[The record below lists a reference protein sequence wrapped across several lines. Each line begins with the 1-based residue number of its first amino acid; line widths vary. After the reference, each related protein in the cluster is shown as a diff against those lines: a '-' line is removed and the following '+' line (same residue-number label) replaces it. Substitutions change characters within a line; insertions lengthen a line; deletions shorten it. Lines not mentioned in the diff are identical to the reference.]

1 MKYEAKYVDGWVVL
15 VSNKANLSI
24 YDPAGIVA
32 TDWPE
37 GFWYDPSKVYSEY
50 KPSGELIEDYIK
62 HKEGYQAEAKKLLLK
77 EML

>member
-1 MKYEAKYVDGWVVL
+1 MKYEVKYEDGWVVL
-15 VSNKANLSI
+15 VNNKTHLSI

-32 TDWPE
+32 LDWPE

-50 KPSGELIEDYIK
+50 KPSEELIEDYLA
-62 HKEGYQAEAKKLLLK
+62 HKEEYRAEAKKLLLK